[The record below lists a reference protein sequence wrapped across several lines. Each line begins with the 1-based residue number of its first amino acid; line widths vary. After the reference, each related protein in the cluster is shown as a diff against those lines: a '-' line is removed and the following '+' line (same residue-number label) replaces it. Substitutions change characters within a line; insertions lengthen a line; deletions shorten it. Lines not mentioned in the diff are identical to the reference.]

1 MDNLSLEVESRQEVG
16 RTAARRLRRT
26 GKVPGII
33 YGIQDPIPVTVNP
46 NELESI
52 FSQGAG
58 ENAVF
63 QLDLAGEEKA
73 DRPVLVKELQR
84 DAMNDQI
91 VHADFLEIRMDQ
103 QIRISVPLT
112 FEGESV
118 GQKMGGVLS
127 VLLRELEVEC
137 LPNAIPEGFSVD
149 ISEVDI
155 GDVIHVRDLTLP
167 GEVDLITGL
176 DDPIFTVIVPV
187 EEEEEVPE
195 EVEGEEGEAAEGE
208 APEGGEAEA
217 SADES
222 EKKEE

>member
-46 NELESI
+46 KELESI

-195 EVEGEEGEAAEGE
+195 EVEGEEGEVAEGE

>member
-26 GKVPGII
+26 GMVPGII

-46 NELESI
+46 KELESI

-195 EVEGEEGEAAEGE
+195 EVEGEEGEVAEGE

>member
-16 RTAARRLRRT
+16 KSAARRLRRA
-26 GKVPGII
+26 GKVPGVI
-33 YGIQDPIPVTVNP
+33 YGIQDPVPVTVNP
-46 NELESI
+46 KELESI

-63 QLDLAGEEKA
+63 QLNLAGEEKA
-73 DRPVLVKELQR
+73 ERPVLVKELQR

-103 QIRISVPLT
+103 KIRISVPLA
-112 FEGESV
+112 FEGENV

-137 LPNAIPEGFSVD
+137 LPNAIPEEISVD

-195 EVEGEEGEAAEGE
+195 EVEGEEGEVAEGE
-208 APEGGEAEA
+208 APEGDEAEA
-217 SADES
+217 SADEP